1 MGSKNPGPLSETCQG
16 SVAEGQEVLG
26 RTVEEMHLGVWRG
39 EEKKEVAGGAAWQ
52 SRGGP
57 GNGNLAQIEW
67 IK

>member
-39 EEKKEVAGGAAWQ
+39 EEKKEVAGGAA
-52 SRGGP
+52 
-57 GNGNLAQIEW
+57 
-67 IK
+67 